1 MGASLP
7 EAKVEPGRLLSDRH
21 APHSILLRVCK
32 AARRR
37 HPPGQLPGFR
47 WLYRRG
53 PTRSHPEHGSQALQ
67 SRWYCT
73 LCVWESRSLPEFFSK
88 TPRRSL
94 RAAGR
99 RLSSRKLTATR
110 STRRRGE
117 RGGLRLEKTYLRD
130 LRVSAFAFQPAVA
143 RFAALIAGRVR

>member
-1 MGASLP
+1 MFLWCPPVASLP
-7 EAKVEPGRLLSDRH
+7 EAKVEPGRLLATVTHRTRYFC
-21 APHSILLRVCK
+21 AYAKLPG
-32 AARRR
+32 AR
-37 HPPGQLPGFR
+37 HPPGQLPAFR

-99 RLSSRKLTATR
+99 RLSATKNVSQGAREEKESAGDFCFQNEIRPRCFPLPR
-110 STRRRGE
+110 S
-117 RGGLRLEKTYLRD
+117 L
-130 LRVSAFAFQPAVA
+130 
-143 RFAALIAGRVR
+143 